1 MKFSTKI
8 SYSGWIRNLVF
19 LAVIVLFA
27 FDVRTFLGNVLPIS
41 VITSGVFL
49 ILTACFYFLF
59 LFSCRD
65 QIAKVNIGNL
75 DILMYVFMFWYG
87 MRMVYNIYLE
97 QIEQTTFANRSTYI
111 IYYIFLCILPYLLC
125 RWINWRLVNLKKMLW
140 TLFSLFG
147 LGLLV
152 SLKAVIALVMSGENA
167 FEGRFEA
174 NQLLDTIGYGH
185 LALTF
190 VLICFSLMGFYSGKW
205 RWLLVIPLSFGLFS
219 MGIANSRS
227 PFVALFAILGI
238 FCFMRINLKTILGIC
253 IVALLLILNIGHI
266 DLFFQEY
273 LNSNFI
279 SRLMTIFTFDVENA
293 SGRGAFYQEG
303 IRMFME
309 HPVFGRSIL
318 LMGDLRGGYVHNMI
332 IEVFMAIGLLGGV
345 LFLYINFKVF
355 QYAYRLLK
363 LNSRYSFFALIFIQ
377 YFIFLQFSRSISLL
391 PVYWT
396 ALACVYS
403 GYLLEKYNEN
413 SDSHSLL

>member
-59 LFSCRD
+59 LFPYRD

-309 HPVFGRSIL
+309 HPVFGRSIFVD
-318 LMGDLRGGYVHNMI
+318 G
-332 IEVFMAIGLLGGV
+332 
-345 LFLYINFKVF
+345 
-355 QYAYRLLK
+355 
-363 LNSRYSFFALIFIQ
+363 
-377 YFIFLQFSRSISLL
+377 
-391 PVYWT
+391 
-396 ALACVYS
+396 
-403 GYLLEKYNEN
+403 
-413 SDSHSLL
+413 

>member
-59 LFSCRD
+59 LFPYRD

-167 FEGRFEA
+167 FEGM
-174 NQLLDTIGYGH
+174 DI
-185 LALTF
+185 
-190 VLICFSLMGFYSGKW
+190 
-205 RWLLVIPLSFGLFS
+205 WL
-219 MGIANSRS
+219 
-227 PFVALFAILGI
+227 
-238 FCFMRINLKTILGIC
+238 
-253 IVALLLILNIGHI
+253 
-266 DLFFQEY
+266 
-273 LNSNFI
+273 
-279 SRLMTIFTFDVENA
+279 
-293 SGRGAFYQEG
+293 
-303 IRMFME
+303 
-309 HPVFGRSIL
+309 
-318 LMGDLRGGYVHNMI
+318 
-332 IEVFMAIGLLGGV
+332 
-345 LFLYINFKVF
+345 
-355 QYAYRLLK
+355 
-363 LNSRYSFFALIFIQ
+363 
-377 YFIFLQFSRSISLL
+377 
-391 PVYWT
+391 
-396 ALACVYS
+396 
-403 GYLLEKYNEN
+403 
-413 SDSHSLL
+413 